1 MNKKAQADGLH
12 LGLFLLLIVAL
23 GGCIWLGI
31 MLFNGKQS
39 LQFHDHATSNEN
51 NRKDYPLS
59 LHLFEGSCIREGAL
73 DAKDSP
79 VTVGIKH

>member
-1 MNKKAQADGLH
+1 MNKGQADGLH
-12 LGLFLLLIVAL
+12 LGLFITLILAL

-39 LQFHDHATSNEN
+39 QQFHDHATSNEN

-59 LHLFEGSCIREGAL
+59 IHLFEGSCMREGAL
-73 DAKDSP
+73 DAKNIVSNSN
-79 VTVGIKH
+79 IKP